1 MTVWLKRVLI
11 GMVAAMIVALVGIAI
26 FLLTFDPNAYKNKLQ
41 EIVFERYQRTLT
53 IDGEIELSLFPR
65 IGLALNDASLSQR
78 GSDER
83 FASVD
88 SARVAVAIWPLL
100 SNHFVIDHVS
110 VSGFS
115 AWLERSDQGQWNF
128 HDLLDD
134 ASDATVTGAAVLQA
148 AGAAV
153 AAGTGTGA
161 DAATPTPA
169 PEPAAGSAVAQ
180 GQLQIDIAGLDLQK
194 GAIHVFD
201 RASGKALRVQNL
213 DVKTGRI
220 TSDLP
225 FDVAIKG
232 RLLGDNPRADAAIE
246 GQAQVQFSLPRKT
259 YSAQKLNIQATG
271 RLPGLDTR
279 QAALR
284 GSLGYSAY
292 SRILNVSNLE
302 LALQGDLDA
311 QQAIKGLN
319 VTLSVP
325 QLNLNQS
332 QRELQLGRLVL
343 RAKGS
348 LDDERAFDIAFDA
361 PALSVSPQSAS
372 GDAVSGTVKLTGPD
386 AYGIGFSLAGIG
398 GNAANLTW
406 REVKFEGAVK
416 QADRLTR
423 IDLTSPAA
431 WDTVKQA
438 GGLLA
443 IKGDVRIDDT
453 LLSGGGVTF
462 PLIGSLA
469 ADLRKDQ
476 VQVDVNAVLEGS
488 KLDFKLQTAALRSA
502 PRSTFALEIDTLNL
516 DTLLGPGA
524 AADAP
529 AKEATTEGAKA
540 ATPAPEP
547 EPAPADAAPE
557 APPAPPEP
565 GLSWLR
571 DLRLEG
577 TVKTGALRWQ
587 RFEAS
592 DIDIALKAA
601 DGRLDVSRLN
611 AALYGGT
618 MKGAVSLAA
627 DAAVQMRMAL
637 DQIELEPFLLALT
650 GRNRMSGQGS
660 LSLDLSMAAAAS
672 PDPLSRLGG
681 SAKLKVRDGA
691 VRGFDAEQT
700 LRDLSHAIRSSFQGS
715 LPQASLRFD
724 ESRQTAFSALDATLA
739 LDKGVATV
747 RSLNAATPFLRV
759 RQGKP
764 ATIDLARQQ
773 LDLVLNVSV
782 ANVRGEG
789 RELRALQGVAV
800 PVRLHG
806 AFHAPGYEVLWKQ
819 IASNVVQQAVR
830 KGLVDALLDGAENE
844 PGIQALEAIVPAPAA
859 RKDAEGDALRSIGNA
874 LKGILR

>member
-1 MTVWLKRVLI
+1 MTAWLKRILI
-11 GMVAAMIVALVGIAI
+11 GLVTIAIVALVGIAI
-26 FLLTFDPNAYKNKLQ
+26 FLLTFDPNAYKQKLQ
-41 EIVFERYQRTLT
+41 EIVYARYQRTLT

-134 ASDATVTGAAVLQA
+134 ASDATVAGAAVLQA

-153 AAGTGTGA
+153 AAGTGS
-161 DAATPTPA
+161 DAAAPTSTT
-169 PEPAAGSAVAQ
+169 EPAAPAAGGAVAQ

-194 GAIHVFD
+194 GAIHVVD
-201 RASGKALRVQNL
+201 KASGKALRVQNL

-259 YSAQKLNIQATG
+259 YSAQKLTIQATG

-332 QRELQLGRLVL
+332 QRELQLGRLAL

-372 GDAVSGTVKLTGPD
+372 GEAVSGTVKLTGPD

-529 AKEATTEGAKA
+529 VKEASAEGAKA
-540 ATPAPEP
+540 ATPAP

-577 TVKTGALRWQ
+577 TVKMGALRWQ

-611 AALYGGT
+611 AGLYGGT

-691 VRGFDAEQT
+691 VKGFDAEQT

-747 RSLNAATPFLRV
+747 RSLNAATTFLRV

-830 KGLVDALLDGAENE
+830 KGLVDALLDGAEHE

-859 RKDAEGDALRSIGNA
+859 RKEAEGDALRSIGNA

>member
-128 HDLLDD
+128 HDLLDN
-134 ASDATVTGAAVLQA
+134 ASDATVAGAAVLQA

-153 AAGTGTGA
+153 AAGTGA
-161 DAATPTPA
+161 DAVTSAPIPEPA
-169 PEPAAGSAVAQ
+169 APAAGSAVTP

-194 GAIHVFD
+194 GAIHVVD
-201 RASGKALRVQNL
+201 RASGKALRLQNL

-232 RLLGDNPRADAAIE
+232 RLLGDSPRADAAIE

-332 QRELQLGRLVL
+332 QRELQLGRLAL

-372 GDAVSGTVKLTGPD
+372 GEAVSGTVKLTGPD

-516 DTLLGPGA
+516 DTLLGPAA

-529 AKEATTEGAKA
+529 AKEAATEGDKA
-540 ATPAPEP
+540 ASPAP

-557 APPAPPEP
+557 PPPAPPEP
-565 GLSWLR
+565 GMSWLR

-577 TVKTGALRWQ
+577 TVKMGTLRWQ

-611 AALYGGT
+611 AGLYGGT

-747 RSLNAATPFLRV
+747 KSLNAATPFLRV

-764 ATIDLARQQ
+764 AMIDLARQQ

-830 KGLVDALLDGAENE
+830 KGLVDALLDGAEHE

-859 RKDAEGDALRSIGNA
+859 TKESEGDALRSIGNA